1 MIFTHEGQMSVK
13 GTTVDLMADLATIIA
28 GLREKAEFDDDMIE
42 ACVSTAKLSNDELHG
57 CISSSLDEVI
67 AKLFGKE

>member
-13 GTTVDLMADLATIIA
+13 GTTVDLMADLTTIIA
-28 GLREKAEFDDDMIE
+28 GLREKAEFDDDMIQ
-42 ACVSTAKLSNDELHG
+42 ACIDTSKLSDDELYD
-57 CISSSLDEVI
+57 CSSSSLDEVI

>member
-13 GTTVDLMADLATIIA
+13 GTTLDLMADLTTIIS

-42 ACVSTAKLSNDELHG
+42 ACVSIARLSDDELSG
-57 CISSSLDEVI
+57 CITSSLDEVI